1 MVFTGYT
8 MEPEPAPRLIFHVIL
23 AALHGRE
30 LLG

>member
-8 MEPEPAPRLIFHVIL
+8 MEPAPRLIFHVIL